1 VGYAARKGLDSRLG
15 RTDFLLT
22 ADTMAPE
29 VYLLLSLQ
37 QQPSSAPG
45 LLCNERQHAH
55 ARRRFDTR
63 APAGSR
69 GAARGWGGLRELE
82 AGRRGQAAS
91 PFLSRKA
98 LQALARSRLPR
109 SESRPVCTG
118 AGFVAEQWQRLHTMV
133 RLLCAA
139 AHRRRCGVHGVLI
152 TPARGVCAGAQA
164 AGE

>member
-82 AGRRGQAAS
+82 ARPSRRAFLEQESPAS
-91 PFLSRKA
+91 PSPKPPPTRRKQGLLSQARASLQGSGSGCTPWYGCFA
-98 LQALARSRLPR
+98 LLR
-109 SESRPVCTG
+109 TD
-118 AGFVAEQWQRLHTMV
+118 AGVAY
-133 RLLCAA
+133 
-139 AHRRRCGVHGVLI
+139 GVLI